1 MAPRSSSSV
10 TELGDAQRDE
20 LAEVLGRHYAEGRI
34 DADELSRRLD
44 AVYGDDAATALAGL
58 PPLGAAE
65 RPRRRWGRRHAE
77 ADRPEPGWLPTTER
91 FQDPTTA
98 RVMRVW
104 IDPGDGS
111 RHYVPE
117 R

>member
-1 MAPRSSSSV
+1 VS
-10 TELGDAQRDE
+10 DARRE
-20 LAEVLGRHYAEGRI
+20 AAAAALGRHYTEDRI

-44 AVYGDDAATALAGL
+44 IVYGGDADAALSGL
-58 PPLGAAE
+58 PPLEPLPE
-65 RPRRRWGRRHAE
+65 RKRRWGRRHGESDTA
-77 ADRPEPGWLPTTER
+77 RPGWLPTKER
-91 FQDPTTA
+91 FMDPTTR

-104 IDPGDGS
+104 IDPARGE

>member
-1 MAPRSSSSV
+1 V
-10 TELGDAQRDE
+10 TE
-20 LAEVLGRHYAEGRI
+20 AEREAAAAALGRHYSEDRI

-44 AVYGDDAATALAGL
+44 LAYGGNPAAALADL
-58 PPLGAAE
+58 PPLAPLPE
-65 RPRRRWGRRHAE
+65 RKRRWGRRHGESDA
-77 ADRPEPGWLPTTER
+77 AEPGWLPTKER
-91 FQDPTTA
+91 FMDPTTR

-104 IDPGDGS
+104 IDPARGE

>member
-1 MAPRSSSSV
+1 V
-10 TELGDAQRDE
+10 TE
-20 LAEVLGRHYAEGRI
+20 AEREAAAAALGRHYTEDRI

-44 AVYGDDAATALAGL
+44 LAYGGDPATALAGL
-58 PPLGAAE
+58 PPLEPLPE
-65 RPRRRWGRRHAE
+65 RKRRWGRRHGESDSAQ
-77 ADRPEPGWLPTTER
+77 PGWLPTRER
-91 FQDPTTA
+91 FMDPTTR

-104 IDPGDGS
+104 IDPARGE

>member
-1 MAPRSSSSV
+1 MN
-10 TELGDAQRDE
+10 EAQRDG
-20 LAEVLGRHYAEGRI
+20 LAQALGRHFAEDRI

-44 AVYGDDAATALAGL
+44 LAYGGDPSLALDGL
-58 PPLGAAE
+58 PPLDPLPE
-65 RPRRRWGRRHAE
+65 RKRRWGRRHGESDA
-77 ADRPEPGWLPTTER
+77 AQPGWLPTKER
-91 FQDPTTA
+91 FMDPTTR

-104 IDPGDGS
+104 IDPARGE